1 MPAFST
7 TSSAAVKRKSANC
20 SSTIGRSPVS
30 AAPTPAPT
38 SAFSE
43 IGVSKTR
50 SSPNCSLSPAV
61 SRKMPPKFATSSPYR
76 MTERSRRI
84 SSAIASLMACAY
96 VIVLILRRRLREY
109 VLERALRLW
118 ERLCAHELDRLVDRG
133 FALFLDLRFDRWSQ
147 YLRFGQLLLVARK
160 RILAPSHLDF
170 LARAIALRIADPMT
184 PQPVRFPL
192 DERWPLARTRAL
204 HRSG

>member
-20 SSTIGRSPVS
+20 SSTMGRSPVS

-43 IGVSKTR
+43 IGVSNTR
-50 SSPNCSLSPAV
+50 SSPNSSLSPAV
-61 SRKMPPKFATSSPYR
+61 SRKIPPKFATSSPYK

-84 SSAIASLMACAY
+84 SSAIASLIAAAY
-96 VIVLILRRRLREY
+96 VIVRMLCRGLREY
-109 VLERALRLW
+109 VLERRLGRR
-118 ERLCAHELDRLVDRG
+118 ERLRAHELDRLVDRR
-133 FALFLDLRFDRWSQ
+133 FRFFLDLRLERWIED
-147 YLRFGQLLLVARK
+147 LRLHQLLLVARQ

-170 LARAIALRIADPMT
+170 LARAIAFRIADPMS
-184 PQPVRFPL
+184 PQPIRLPL
-192 DERWPLARTRAL
+192 DE
-204 HRSG
+204 